1 VRSVPQQGLGPTLA
15 VIGVLGFSFKAIL
28 VKLAYATAS
37 IDAVTLLALRMI
49 YAAPFFALMAW
60 WATRRGS
67 AAPIA
72 RSDWIRL
79 CWLGFV
85 GYYISSL
92 LDFMG
97 LEYITASI
105 ERLVLFLYPT
115 MVVLLSAA
123 LLKQRIG
130 GRTVLALAL
139 SYAGILLVFAHDL
152 RVGSDARALWLGGGL
167 VFASAFCYS
176 LYLVGV
182 GPVIARL
189 GSLRFIAWAMLISSG
204 FVIAQFLAA
213 RPLAALAAP
222 PSIQLLSLAM
232 AVCSTVL
239 PTLFIAEAIKR
250 IGANRTSLIGSLG
263 PVFTIALG
271 YWILGEPVHWIQL
284 AGAALVLAGVT
295 LVTLQPKGR

>member
-1 VRSVPQQGLGPTLA
+1 MGGLSGPMLA

-28 VKLAYATAS
+28 VRLAYSIAS
-37 IDAVTLLALRMI
+37 IDAVTLLTLRMV
-49 YAAPFFALMAW
+49 YSAPFFALMAW
-60 WATRRGS
+60 WATRRVG
-67 AAPIA
+67 AAPVTRA
-72 RSDWIRL
+72 DWCRL
-79 CWLGFV
+79 AWLGFV

-115 MVVLLSAA
+115 MVVLLSAV
-123 LLKQRIG
+123 LFKQRIG
-130 GRTVLALAL
+130 GRVVLALAL

-152 RVGSDARALWLGGGL
+152 HGGGDPRALWLGGGL
-167 VFASAFCYS
+167 VFASALCYS

-182 GPVIARL
+182 GPLIARL
-189 GSLRFIAWAMLISSG
+189 GSLRFISWAMLISSG
-204 FVIAQFLAA
+204 FVIAQFLST

-232 AVCSTVL
+232 AICSTVL
-239 PTLFIAEAIKR
+239 PTLLIAEAIKR

-271 YWILGEPVHWIQL
+271 YWILGEPVQLIQL

-295 LVTLQPKGR
+295 LVTLQPRQR

>member
-1 VRSVPQQGLGPTLA
+1 
-15 VIGVLGFSFKAIL
+15 VLGFSFKAIL
-28 VKLAYATAS
+28 VRLAYSMAS

-49 YAAPFFALMAW
+49 YAAPFFAVMAW
-60 WATRRGS
+60 WATRREG
-67 AAPIA
+67 AAPIV
-72 RSDWIRL
+72 RTDWIRL
-79 CWLGFV
+79 AWLGFI

-97 LEYITASI
+97 LEYISASI

-115 MVVLLSAA
+115 MVVLLSAV
-123 LLKQRIG
+123 LFKQRIG
-130 GRTVLALAL
+130 GRIVLALAL

-152 RVGSDARALWLGGGL
+152 RVGGDPRALWLGGGL
-167 VFASAFCYS
+167 VFGSALCYS

-204 FVIAQFLAA
+204 FVIAQFLAM

-222 PSIQLLSLAM
+222 LSIQVLSLAM
-232 AVCSTVL
+232 AICSTVL
-239 PTLFIAEAIKR
+239 PTLLIAEAIKR

-284 AGAALVLAGVT
+284 AGAALVLSGVT
-295 LVTLQPKGR
+295 LVTLQPKRHRPA